1 MKLRDYQIDISKR
14 GADILNRLNILCLAM
29 EVRLGKTYTSLEVC
43 SLVGA
48 TKVLFLTKKK
58 AISSIQSDYDT
69 MSPDFDITII
79 NYESIHKL
87 EDIMF
92 DVVVC
97 DESHTMSAFPKP
109 SIRTRQIRKMLS
121 INGAKLI
128 LMTGTITPESYSQI
142 YHQFYVHPDNP
153 FKFYKNFY
161 AWSKDYV
168 NVFQRK
174 INSFMVNDYSKGIES
189 KIMSS
194 VSPYMIS
201 YTQKEAGFST
211 DIDEEILHV
220 KMLDRTYS
228 ICDKLSK
235 DLVVEGDRE
244 VILGD
249 TPAKLMQKLHQI
261 YSGTVKFESGNSMT
275 LDKSKAIFIRDR
287 FKGVKIG
294 IFYKFKEELKCLQS
308 VFGDSLTTDLDEFNS
323 TDQSI
328 ALQIV
333 SGREGIS
340 LRNAKYLV
348 FYNIDF
354 SAVSYWQARDR
365 MTTMDRTFNKVFWI
379 FSEGG
384 IEGKI
389 YKAVKKKKSYT
400 INIFKKDYGRQKER
414 DQEKDS
420 DDDG

>member
-1 MKLRDYQIDISKR
+1 MKLRDYQVDISKR

-121 INGAKLI
+121 INSAKLI

-174 INSFMVNDYSKGIES
+174 INSFMVNDYSKR
-189 KIMSS
+189 
-194 VSPYMIS
+194 YR
-201 YTQKEAGFST
+201 
-211 DIDEEILHV
+211 V
-220 KMLDRTYS
+220 KDN
-228 ICDKLSK
+228 
-235 DLVVEGDRE
+235 
-244 VILGD
+244 VI
-249 TPAKLMQKLHQI
+249 
-261 YSGTVKFESGNSMT
+261 
-275 LDKSKAIFIRDR
+275 
-287 FKGVKIG
+287 
-294 IFYKFKEELKCLQS
+294 
-308 VFGDSLTTDLDEFNS
+308 SLTVHD
-323 TDQSI
+323 
-328 ALQIV
+328 IV
-333 SGREGIS
+333 HSERGRV
-340 LRNAKYLV
+340 LYRH
-348 FYNIDF
+348 
-354 SAVSYWQARDR
+354 R
-365 MTTMDRTFNKVFWI
+365 
-379 FSEGG
+379 
-384 IEGKI
+384 
-389 YKAVKKKKSYT
+389 
-400 INIFKKDYGRQKER
+400 
-414 DQEKDS
+414 
-420 DDDG
+420 